1 MVLLKLPTLPTY
13 LTFTTDFQRVTL
25 CRQIE
30 MNVGKC
36 TLLEGDA
43 TAQNIVSTARNNVS
57 TAWNNVFGGWKYF
70 YTDWN

>member
-1 MVLLKLPTLPTY
+1 
-13 LTFTTDFQRVTL
+13 
-25 CRQIE
+25 

-43 TAQNIVSTARNNVS
+43 TARNIVSTAQNNVS

-70 YTDWN
+70 YTDRNWYWSTYSSKSRSS

>member
-1 MVLLKLPTLPTY
+1 
-13 LTFTTDFQRVTL
+13 
-25 CRQIE
+25 

-43 TAQNIVSTARNNVS
+43 TARNIVS

-70 YTDWN
+70 YTDWNWYWSTYSSKSRPS